1 MMSVQM
7 NPING
12 SVWLAAGG
20 TGGHV
25 FPALHTADALKA
37 RGFDVSIITDK
48 RGLHLVP
55 DNIQRRT
62 ISAASPFTGSL
73 PKRVLA
79 IAKLAA
85 GFLQVL
91 TLLLWQRPLAVIGYG
106 GYPAAAPTLAAWLLR
121 IPVWLHEQNAVMGR
135 TNQLLSKL
143 VKGVFISWPKTV
155 GLPTTARH
163 VYTGLPVATAF
174 SNLRSYADRKETK
187 QLHLAIFGGSLGA
200 LLFANI
206 LPQAVARLPASLKS
220 VVRITQQART
230 EQIDA
235 LQNAYAAQKIDADIR
250 PFFIDVAGI
259 METADLVICR
269 SGASTVAELAAAGRP
284 AVLIPFA
291 RALDGHQLANARQLA
306 DINAAVIVQEQDV
319 TADQLAAQIASL
331 LSAPQKRLAQANAAR
346 TIACPHA
353 AKNICNLIETYLTN
367 SKKEAA

>member
-1 MMSVQM
+1 MVLFGLPQ
-7 NPING
+7 
-12 SVWLAAGG
+12 A
-20 TGGHV
+20 
-25 FPALHTADALKA
+25 A
-37 RGFDVSIITDK
+37 RGGMSSRPFIRLMPLKPV
-48 RGLHLVP
+48 GLMFP
-55 DNIQRRT
+55 SSR
-62 ISAASPFTGSL
+62 ISAACALCQTTYNAGPLAL
-73 PKRVLA
+73 PLLLPVLCQNGFLQWL
-79 IAKLAA
+79 KLSA
-85 GFLQVL
+85 GFLQVFI
-91 TLLLWQRPLAVIGYG
+91 LLLWQRPLAVIGYG

-206 LPQAVARLPASLKS
+206 LPQAVAKLPASLKS

-235 LQNAYAAQKIDADIR
+235 LQNTYAAQKIDADIR

-259 METADLVICR
+259 MEIADLVICR

-284 AVLIPFA
+284 SVHPLRA
-291 RALDGHQLANARQLA
+291 R
-306 DINAAVIVQEQDV
+306 
-319 TADQLAAQIASL
+319 S
-331 LSAPQKRLAQANAAR
+331 
-346 TIACPHA
+346 
-353 AKNICNLIETYLTN
+353 
-367 SKKEAA
+367 

>member
-1 MMSVQM
+1 MSVRI
-7 NPING
+7 NPLNG

-37 RGFDVSIITDK
+37 RGFDVAIITDK

-55 DNIQRRT
+55 ENIQHRT
-62 ISAASPFTGSL
+62 ISAASPFSGSL
-73 PKRVLA
+73 LGRILA
-79 IAKLAA
+79 IVKLAA

-91 TLLLWQRPLAVIGYG
+91 ILLIWQRPLAVIGYG

-135 TNQLLSKL
+135 TNQLLSKF
-143 VKGVFISWPKTV
+143 VKGVFISWPKTA
-155 GLPTTARH
+155 GLPTTAH
-163 VYTGLPVATAF
+163 HIHTGLPVATAF
-174 SNLRSYADRKETK
+174 SNLHSYADRKETK
-187 QLHLAIFGGSLGA
+187 QLHLAVFGGSLGA

-220 VVRITQQART
+220 VMRITQQARN
-230 EQIDA
+230 EQIDV
-235 LQNAYAAQKIDADIR
+235 LQNTYAVQKIDADIR

-284 AVLIPFA
+284 SVLIPFA

-306 DINAAVIVQEQDV
+306 DIDAAVIIQEQDL
-319 TADQLAAQIASL
+319 TADQLAVQIASL
-331 LSAPQKRLAQANAAR
+331 LSAPKKRLSQANAAR

-353 AKNICNLIETYLTN
+353 AQKICKLIETYLTDR
-367 SKKEAA
+367 KKEAA

>member
-1 MMSVQM
+1 MYMTR
-7 NPING
+7 
-12 SVWLAAGG
+12 GG
-20 TGGHV
+20 G
-25 FPALHTADALKA
+25 
-37 RGFDVSIITDK
+37 
-48 RGLHLVP
+48 
-55 DNIQRRT
+55 Q
-62 ISAASPFTGSL
+62 
-73 PKRVLA
+73 
-79 IAKLAA
+79 
-85 GFLQVL
+85 
-91 TLLLWQRPLAVIGYG
+91 
-106 GYPAAAPTLAAWLLR
+106 
-121 IPVWLHEQNAVMGR
+121 

-143 VKGVFISWPKTV
+143 VKGVFISWPKTT

-163 VYTGLPVATAF
+163 VHTGLPVATAF

-200 LLFANI
+200 LSFADI

-284 AVLIPFA
+284 SVLIPFA

-306 DINAAVIVQEQDV
+306 DIDAALIVREQDV
-319 TADQLAAQIASL
+319 TADQLATQISSL

-353 AKNICNLIETYLTN
+353 AKNICNLIENYLAK
-367 SKKEAA
+367 SKKGAA

>member
-1 MMSVQM
+1 MAVQI
-7 NPING
+7 NPVNG

-48 RGLHLVP
+48 RGLLLVP
-55 DNIQRRT
+55 ENIQRTT

-73 PKRVLA
+73 PIRVLA
-79 IAKLAA
+79 LAKLAA
-85 GFLQVL
+85 GFLQIL
-91 TLLLWQRPLAVIGYG
+91 ILLLWQRPLAVIGYG

-121 IPVWLHEQNAVMGR
+121 IPVWLHEQNAFMGR
-135 TNQLLSKL
+135 TNQMLSRL
-143 VKGVFISWPKTV
+143 VKGVLISWPKTT
-155 GLPTTARH
+155 GLPARVRH
-163 VYTGLPVATAF
+163 IHTGLPVANAF
-174 SNLRSYADRKETK
+174 SNLHSYAERKETK

-200 LLFANI
+200 LLFADI

-220 VVRITQQART
+220 IVRITQQART

-235 LQNAYAAQKIDADIR
+235 LQNTYAAQKIDADIR

-259 METADLVICR
+259 METADLIICR

-284 AVLIPFA
+284 SVLIPFA
-291 RALDGHQLANARQLA
+291 RSLDGHQLANAQQLA
-306 DINAAVIVQEQDV
+306 DIDAAVVLQERDV

-331 LSAPQKRLAQANAAR
+331 LSAPHKRLAQANAAR

-353 AKNICNLIETYLTN
+353 AQKICNLIETYLTD